1 MPRSARTST
10 ERGASVSHFPVESF
24 AIPVL
29 KSKTG
34 SSTVAPR
41 FKSSRSW
48 RNLRFRVRS
57 VDSDGA
63 PSGLAP
69 QQAVGNLNGKICI
82 TVPTHEIS
90 TSRPLNAHSC
100 VGSVCGSWTAD
111 HEIAKIQGDRGGE
124 SGVGPR
130 SIFLSM
136 YLYTPQSEKGILN
149 RFFFTFFARCFC
161 WRCA

>member
-1 MPRSARTST
+1 MLYCSNGITT
-10 ERGASVSHFPVESF
+10 RGA
-24 AIPVL
+24 
-29 KSKTG
+29 
-34 SSTVAPR
+34 R
-41 FKSSRSW
+41 Q
-48 RNLRFRVRS
+48 
-57 VDSDGA
+57 DGA
-63 PSGLAP
+63 LLVRVLLKLYFYEKP
-69 QQAVGNLNGKICI
+69 QPLWAIFTSAIVER
-82 TVPTHEIS
+82 PEIS

-149 RFFFTFFARCFC
+149 RFFLPFSRGVFAGGVPNVCLT
-161 WRCA
+161 CA

>member
-1 MPRSARTST
+1 MWAIFTSAIV
-10 ERGASVSHFPVESF
+10 ERP
-24 AIPVL
+24 
-29 KSKTG
+29 
-34 SSTVAPR
+34 
-41 FKSSRSW
+41 
-48 RNLRFRVRS
+48 
-57 VDSDGA
+57 
-63 PSGLAP
+63 
-69 QQAVGNLNGKICI
+69 
-82 TVPTHEIS
+82 EIS

-149 RFFFTFFARCFC
+149 RFFFYLFRAGFLLEVCLT
-161 WRCA
+161 CA